1 MNNRSRRASENP
13 RAVVLGARAV
23 ILHFF
28 STTLGN
34 CINLSLYI
42 YIYIHIYIY
51 IYIYSKSVRIFV

>member
-51 IYIYSKSVRIFV
+51 IYIAKACVYLYK